1 MTFMNAADHADKAL
15 ASAKTD
21 PALATEELAM
31 AIAELSRSLNKAV
44 LGLESKL
51 DLMSKDLKD
60 VPR

>member
-1 MTFMNAADHADKAL
+1 MTFINAAEHADKAL

-21 PALATEELAM
+21 PALATEELAA
-31 AIAELSRSLNKAV
+31 AIAELSRSMNKAV

-51 DLMSKDLKD
+51 EMVGKDLKD